1 MNYRFIPNL
10 ITVLRVLLVAPI
22 VWLLTEQQF
31 TWALILFAV
40 AGASDALDGFLA
52 RHFHWQS
59 WWGSVLDPLAD
70 KLLQVSCYITLAWM
84 GHIPLWLV
92 SAIVLRDL
100 VIVLGAL
107 FYHHRIDAFEAEP
120 SMISKLNTF
129 VQIILILMVVL
140 HVGLYV
146 LPDNLLQAM
155 FWLVLFTTVYSGV
168 DYVYRWTHRA
178 VKHRSEE

>member
-1 MNYRFIPNL
+1 MNYRLLPNI
-10 ITVLRVLLVAPI
+10 ITVMRIILVAPI
-22 VWLLTEQQF
+22 VWLLIEQQF

-52 RHFHWQS
+52 RHFNWQS

-84 GHIPLWLV
+84 GHIPVWLV
-92 SAIVLRDL
+92 VAIVLRDL
-100 VIVLGAL
+100 VIVFGAL
-107 FYHHRIDAFEAEP
+107 LYHRRVTSFEAEP
-120 SMISKLNTF
+120 SIISKFNTF
-129 VQIILILMVVL
+129 AQIVLILIVVL
-140 HVGLYV
+140 HIGVYA
-146 LPDNLLQAM
+146 LPDSLLTGM

-178 VKHRSEE
+178 VKHREG

>member
-10 ITVLRVLLVAPI
+10 ITVLRIILVAPI
-22 VWLLTEQQF
+22 VWLLLEQQF

-40 AGASDALDGFLA
+40 AGISDAVDGFLA
-52 RHFHWQS
+52 RHFNWQS

-84 GHIPLWLV
+84 GHIPIWLV
-92 SAIVLRDL
+92 IIIVLRDV

-107 FYHHRIDAFEAEP
+107 LYHHRIDAFEAEP
-120 SMISKLNTF
+120 SVISKFNTF
-129 VQIILILMVVL
+129 AQIVLILMVVL
-140 HVGLYV
+140 HVGLYA
-146 LPDNLLQAM
+146 LPENILQGM

-178 VKHRSEE
+178 VKHRTN